1 MLSLWG
7 ESGVRGGAGGWLAVA
22 ASGATIAVAAPSA
35 SAQTP
40 TNVVPTG
47 SRSVVMLATTRTGT
61 AVVSSNGARG
71 ATRTLRSFCTKGSCE
86 KPEALVSLSGR
97 PALIANRGK
106 DRVVYRVTATGVSK
120 RPALTTRAALRVV
133 DGYLFGTAVD
143 GGRTTLTRYDARFA
157 PVTSVVYD
165 GVTPS
170 VAAVRS
176 DGSAFVEVT
185 SSGGFASGSTLEA
198 LSEAGVRTPLMSWPN
213 GVLRERAFRLEGDRL
228 YFFGADEQH
237 GTEPWVTDGTPAGTR
252 LLADLVP
259 GAGSVAAATSGP
271 VLDGYWYIT
280 ALVGREPRAVHRIP
294 LNGPVTRT
302 LLTNGEQIGVAGGRL
317 LVLGSGSAR
326 SYRAD
331 DPSPIG
337 PQSTAL
343 TAEMP
348 LTGPMSEPANSI
360 TYWVAGTRRGS
371 LWRTDGTPGGTAR
384 LVTLPIPASGR
395 ERAPDVTFYVQSG
408 KFVYFDGGAPGG
420 TRGLWRTDG
429 TRSGTVIVSRPGES
443 PVAP

>member
-1 MLSLWG
+1 MLTWNMR
-7 ESGVRGGAGGWLAVA
+7 GVRRGAGIWCAAGVGA
-22 ASGATIAVAAPSA
+22 ASAAFAAPTA

-71 ATRTLRSFCTKGSCE
+71 ATRTLRSFCTKPSCT
-86 KPEALVSLSGR
+86 KPEALVSVGGR
-97 PALIANRGK
+97 PALIADRGT

-120 RPALTTRAALRVV
+120 RPALTTRAGLLVV
-133 DGYLFGTAVD
+133 DGHLFGAAVD
-143 GGRTTLTRYDARFA
+143 GERTTLTRYDARFA

-165 GVTPS
+165 GVRPS
-170 VAAVRS
+170 VLAVRS

-185 SSGGFASGSTLEA
+185 SSGGLAGSSTLEA
-198 LSEAGVRTPLMSWPN
+198 LSEAGVRTSLMSWPN
-213 GVLRERAFRLEGDRL
+213 GVLRERAFRVEGDRL
-228 YFFGADEQH
+228 YLFGTDEQH

-252 LLADLVP
+252 LLADVVP
-259 GAGSVAAATSGP
+259 GAGSVVAPTSGP
-271 VLDGYWYIT
+271 IVDGYWLIT
-280 ALVGREPRAVHRIP
+280 ALSGSEPRAVHRIP
-294 LNGPVTRT
+294 LDGPVTRT
-302 LLTNGEQIGVAGGRL
+302 LLTNGEQIGVAGGRM

-326 SYRAD
+326 SYPTD
-331 DPSPIG
+331 DTSPIG
-337 PQSTAL
+337 PQPTAL
-343 TAEMP
+343 TAELP
-348 LTGPMSEPANSI
+348 LTGPVSEPMNGL

-384 LVTLPIPASGR
+384 LVTLPVTSSGR
-395 ERAPDVTFYVQSG
+395 ERTPDVTFYVQSG
-408 KFVYFDGGAPGG
+408 KFVYFDGGARGG

-429 TRSGTVIVSRPGES
+429 TRPGTVMVSRPGES